1 MRRTQKL
8 FGGIILVLVALTLG
22 LIPRASSQSSG
33 AAQTGNAEPVPA
45 FHKAVPEGPLPE
57 TLAPALFDNVTVRNA
72 YSVAANV
79 KKILYQQPCYC
90 HCDVHEGHGSL
101 LDCFVSN
108 HTAGCGVCMKEVF
121 YTYEQKHNGKTVA
134 QIREGI
140 EQGEW
145 KKVDLKKY
153 ETPLSVD

>member
-1 MRRTQKL
+1 MRRTQRL
-8 FGGIILVLVALTLG
+8 LGGIILVLVALV
-22 LIPRASSQSSG
+22 LIQQASSQSPG
-33 AAQTGNAEPVPA
+33 TAQSGNAESVPSY
-45 FHKAVPEGPLPE
+45 HKEVPEGPLPD
-57 TLAPALFDNVTVRNA
+57 TLAPSLFDNVTVRNA
-72 YSVAANV
+72 YSVASGM

-121 YTYEQKHNGKTVA
+121 YAYEQKHNGKTAA

-153 ETPLSVD
+153 EAPLSVM

>member
-1 MRRTQKL
+1 MHGTQKIL
-8 FGGIILVLVALTLG
+8 GGIILVAVALALV
-22 LIPRASSQSSG
+22 LIPQASSQSAG
-33 AAQTGNAEPVPA
+33 ATQTGNAEPVPA
-45 FHKAVPEGPLPE
+45 YHKELPEGPLPE
-57 TLAPALFDNVTVRNA
+57 TLAPSLFDNVTVRNA
-72 YSVAANV
+72 YSVAAIT

-90 HCDVHEGHGSL
+90 HCDAHEGHGSL

-121 YTYEQKHNGKTVA
+121 YTYEQKHNGKTPA

-153 ETPLSVD
+153 ETPLSVK